1 MSFEILSSD
10 WGHSFLRQDMKTGLE
25 REICSLVCMQT
36 LHEYAEMWNTQE
48 KFVFQSSQSR

>member
-25 REICSLVCMQT
+25 REICCLVCMQT

-48 KFVFQSSQSR
+48 KFVFQSS